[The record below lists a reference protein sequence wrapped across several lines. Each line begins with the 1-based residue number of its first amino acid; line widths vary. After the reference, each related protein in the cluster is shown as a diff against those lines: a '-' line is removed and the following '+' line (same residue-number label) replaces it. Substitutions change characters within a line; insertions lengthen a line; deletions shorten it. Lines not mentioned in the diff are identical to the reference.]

1 MTRINTNVA
10 STRGLRNLNKANSGL
25 DTALQRLSTGSKIN
39 SGKDNPSGLIAGESL
54 RLQVTTIEQSIKNSN
69 RASNVLATADGA
81 LGEISGLLNQV
92 RGLVQEGLNS
102 GALSN
107 TEIEANQLQIDAAL
121 NAINRISANTTFA
134 GDKLIDGSKSF
145 TTSVSTT
152 DAAKLSDF
160 QINEALLGTAG
171 SLSVNAEVTS
181 VAEKAEL
188 RYSGGAISESTTLE
202 LLGAGGSQ
210 VVNFDA
216 GSTVTNV
223 RDAINAVSDVTG
235 ISAAIGDGLTI
246 SEGAQAGTYEL
257 STNATKNSV
266 SINADTSGSITFT
279 DLRGTATEGTDATL
293 GGGLFVQF
301 VEGSTNS
308 ATSIS
313 SISTAANGDV
323 TIAIELED
331 GTSGDGDSDFA
342 EIAAAIAGNAT
353 AASLVSVS
361 DNSSAGGF
369 TAAAAQQLTGG
380 VDGETVTFTDNRAS
394 ATEGAFATLGG
405 NLSVDLDQA
414 TGNGVATSATAATDA
429 DGNVTVTVTLGT
441 DGSGNGNATL
451 ADVVAAIAADQT
463 AGGAAEFV
471 TSSGDTAG
479 TTVVA
484 DNGGA
489 TLFTDG
495 HDGTNNDISFTDVR
509 SDPSAG
515 TVRIDFDNAGASQTL
530 AVNVSTSGDDHDIT
544 VTLATDADGNVTST
558 AADVVAL
565 LNGDS
570 NVNVLVNASSE
581 GDGSELVSDSGG
593 LANGVV
599 DAGSG
604 ALVLTSS
611 GYGSDQ
617 FVEVN
622 VLNGTFQTTLD
633 DSTTVA
639 GRDSGAD
646 IGVQINGLT
655 AQTSGLTATVKTS
668 SLDASISF
676 AEAANTASN
685 TASITISG
693 GGATFQIGQEVSPSG
708 QLGIGIEAVNTAR
721 LGGVSGKLHE
731 LGSGGGKS
739 LLDVGAGQSGADL
752 VAIVDEALER
762 VSTLRGRLGAVQK
775 NVIETNISA
784 LGVALENISEA
795 RSQIVDTDFAEETAA
810 LTRGQILSQA
820 GISVLAIANQQPQQV
835 LSLLG

>member
-145 TTSVSTT
+145 TTSTSTA

-160 QINEALLGTAG
+160 QINEALLGTSG
-171 SLSVNAEVTS
+171 SLSVNAEITS
-181 VAEKAEL
+181 AAEKAEL
-188 RYSGGAISESTTLE
+188 RYSGGSITEATTLE

-216 GSTVTNV
+216 GSTVANV

-279 DLRGTATEGTDATL
+279 DLRGTATEGADATL

-313 SISTAANGDV
+313 SITTAANGDV

-361 DNSSAGGF
+361 DNSSTGGF

-394 ATEGAFATLGG
+394 ATEGLFATLGG
-405 NLSVDLDQA
+405 NLSVDLNQA

-463 AGGAAEFV
+463 AGGAAEFI

-530 AVNVSTSGDDHDIT
+530 SVSVSTTGDDHDIT

-565 LNGDS
+565 LNADS

-622 VLNGTFQTTLD
+622 VLNGSFQTTLD

-639 GRDSGAD
+639 SRDAGAD

-762 VSTLRGRLGAVQK
+762 VSTLRGRLGAIQK

-784 LGVALENISEA
+784 LGVVLENISEA

-810 LTRGQILSQA
+810 LTKGQILSQA

>member
-81 LGEISGLLNQV
+81 LGEIGGLLNQI

-145 TTSVSTT
+145 TTSTSTA

-160 QINEALLGTAG
+160 QINEALLGTSG
-171 SLSVNAEVTS
+171 SVSVNAEITS
-181 VAEKAEL
+181 AAEKAEL
-188 RYSGGAISESTTLE
+188 RYSGGAITEATTLE

-216 GSTVTNV
+216 GSTVANV

-235 ISAAIGDGLTI
+235 IEASIGAGLTL
-246 SEGAQAGTYEL
+246 STDAEAGTYTL
-257 STNATKNSV
+257 STNAIKNSLGV
-266 SINADTSGSITFT
+266 NAATSGGIIFT
-279 DLRGTATEGTDATL
+279 DARGATDEGTDATL
-293 GGGLFVQF
+293 GGTLSITLTNG
-301 VEGSTNS
+301 TNS
-308 ATSIS
+308 NANS
-313 SISTAANGDV
+313 SVS
-323 TIAIELED
+323 AITTDGSGNINIEIDLADD
-331 GTSGDGDSDFA
+331 GTNSIATFA
-342 EIAAAIAGNAT
+342 DIQAAITGNAT
-353 AASLVSVS
+353 ANGLVTVT
-361 DNSSAGGF
+361 DNSSVGVIG
-369 TAAAAQQLTGG
+369 AAASTDLAGG
-380 VDGETVTFTDNRAS
+380 VDGESVTFSDRRAS

-405 NLSVDLDQA
+405 TLSIDLNSA
-414 TGNGVATSATAATDA
+414 GSTSASAATDA
-429 DGNVTVTVTLGT
+429 NGNITVTV
-441 DGSGNGNATL
+441 DIASGATL
-451 ADVVAAIAADQT
+451 QDVVDAIAADQT
-463 AGGAAEFV
+463 AGGAAEFITTDATNIGTGTTLV
-471 TSSGDTAG
+471 ADSSGAQTFA
-479 TTVVA
+479 
-484 DNGGA
+484 
-489 TLFTDG
+489 DG
-495 HDGTNNDISFTDVR
+495 HDGLNNDVSFTDVR
-509 SDPSAG
+509 TDPSAG
-515 TVRIDFDNAGASQTL
+515 TVRIDFNNAGASQTL
-530 AVNVSTSGDDHDIT
+530 SVNVSSSGDDHDIT
-544 VTLATDADGNVTST
+544 VTLATDADGNITST

-565 LNGDS
+565 LNADS
-570 NVNVLVNASSE
+570 SVNVLVNASAE
-581 GDGSELVSDSGG
+581 GDGSETVADSGG

-639 GRDSGAD
+639 SRDAGAD

-655 AQTSGLTATVKTS
+655 AQTSGLTATIKTS

-762 VSTLRGRLGAVQK
+762 VSTLRGRLGAIQK